1 MDKKLVLDKYKN
13 PEEKLLVSKFFDK
26 LDLSAKNNKIELT
39 DFFNEHEQT
48 ILKNI
53 ISLLKLENC
62 MWYGGFEECERKII
76 IIYPNKLKAIFELN
90 NFKFDTILSV
100 FRITLPKE
108 KQSEFNHSVY
118 LGGLIKLGI
127 NRSKIGDIITYE
139 NGADIIVKKEIEK
152 FLYANL
158 KSLTRFSKSKIDI
171 IKLSEIIKKDK
182 SFLDIKIITSSL
194 RLDNIVAELAKTSRN
209 KAIEIL
215 NQERVFVNY
224 ENETKNTKQIKEN
237 DIITIRGKGK
247 FIIFKI
253 EGNTRKGNFIIN
265 IKKYV

>member
-76 IIYPNKLKAIFELN
+76 IIYPNKLRAIFELN

-118 LGGLIKLGI
+118 LGGLIKL
-127 NRSKIGDIITYE
+127 
-139 NGADIIVKKEIEK
+139 
-152 FLYANL
+152 
-158 KSLTRFSKSKIDI
+158 
-171 IKLSEIIKKDK
+171 
-182 SFLDIKIITSSL
+182 
-194 RLDNIVAELAKTSRN
+194 
-209 KAIEIL
+209 
-215 NQERVFVNY
+215 
-224 ENETKNTKQIKEN
+224 
-237 DIITIRGKGK
+237 
-247 FIIFKI
+247 
-253 EGNTRKGNFIIN
+253 
-265 IKKYV
+265 